1 MAFQTVAGYGN
12 LPNGNFSPTI
22 YSKKVQLAF
31 RKSSVIQAVTN
42 TDYFGE
48 ISDYGDTVNIIM
60 EPDVQ
65 VNEYARGQQIE
76 AQDLDDE
83 QLTLTIDK
91 SNYFA
96 FKVDDIE
103 KKHSHIGWEALASN
117 RAGYKLKDAMDSNVL
132 TYMTTQIPTAGLQG
146 DATTA
151 EEVGVES
158 WQAFT
163 PIQYINRFAR
173 FLDMQDVPSEGRW
186 LVVDPHFVEF
196 LRDEN
201 SKLLDNDIVQDSSQ
215 VLRNGL
221 VTNRPIYGFKLYVS
235 RNLPIVG
242 TGPLATSGSNGSWI
256 LAGHMSSTATA
267 EQINKTESYRDPDSF
282 ADVVRGLHMYG
293 RKTLRTEAI
302 VGGVWQVGAS

>member
-1 MAFQTVAGYGN
+1 MITSTAGYGN

-60 EPDVQ
+60 EPDVS
-65 VNEYARGQQIE
+65 VSAYTRGLQIT

-103 KKHSHIGWEALASN
+103 KKFSHVGWESLASN
-117 RAGYKLKDAMDSNVL
+117 RAGYKLKDAMDTEVL
-132 TYMTTQIPTAGLQG
+132 LYMQGQIPTATTQG

-151 EEVGVES
+151 ATVGFGV
-158 WQAFT
+158 QTFT
-163 PIQYINRFAR
+163 PIQYVNRFAR
-173 FLDMQDVPSEGRW
+173 FLDVNDVPSDDRF
-186 LVVDPHFVEF
+186 LVVDPIF
-196 LRDEN
+196 LERIRDEN
-201 SKLLDNDIVQDSSQ
+201 SKLLDNDYVQDSSQ

-235 RNLPIVG
+235 RNLPQVG
-242 TGPLATSGSNGSWI
+242 TGPTATSGSNGGWVI
-256 LAGHMSSTATA
+256 GGHMSSTASA

-293 RKTLRTEAI
+293 RKTLRTEALC
-302 VGGVWQVGAS
+302 GGVWQFGSDT